1 MPEGRLL
8 GADFVRASACVLV
21 LLHHLAQRMSHDADM
36 GAMEWL
42 RTFVHLG
49 GYGVAAFFV
58 LSGYLLAR
66 PFWQALATGQP
77 MPSLGTYT
85 LRRAARI
92 LPGFWLALTVTFV
105 LSFTVFGATLDGELI
120 LRFLAGALTLADWH
134 WLTFF
139 PVEVNPPLWSI
150 SFEVTA
156 YLLLPA
162 AFALIFAIAAWLKHR
177 WLLPLVW
184 VLVLGLALVA
194 HGLFMTFYPID
205 DARRGWEFGLVGGA
219 KFWMPRYNPFAFFA
233 MFAIGAW
240 AAGLQVMWL
249 KSRSFVFDVIAILAM
264 AWIVE
269 RLAARL
275 PLGWD
280 DLYGLGIPYD
290 FPWFVLPLGV
300 FLAVSPSTVLLGR
313 LLDNRA
319 VRYVAMISFGIY
331 IWHYLL
337 LEMVRAFFFPE
348 LALWTATEPG
358 RFALGIGLV
367 TALSLAAAHFSY
379 RWLEAPI
386 IRWARNREAPEAPR
400 GLQTEKLSS
409 ARLSSG

>member
-1 MPEGRLL
+1 MPPNRLL
-8 GADFVRASACVLV
+8 GADFVRASACILVLV
-21 LLHHLAQRMSHDADM
+21 HHLAQRMSHDADM
-36 GAMEWL
+36 GALEWL

-58 LSGYLLAR
+58 LSGFLLAR
-66 PFWQALATGQP
+66 PFWQALELSQP
-77 MPSLGTYT
+77 MPSLRTYA

-105 LSFTVFGATLDGELI
+105 LSFTVFGAPFDGELV
-120 LRFLAGALTLADWH
+120 LRYLAGAATLADWH

-156 YLLLPA
+156 YLLLP
-162 AFALIFAIAAWLKHR
+162 FGFLLLFPIATKLKPK
-177 WLLPLVW
+177 WLLPLFWPAVI
-184 VLVLGLALVA
+184 GLALLA
-194 HGLFMTFYPID
+194 HWLFMSLYPID
-205 DARRGWEFGLVGGA
+205 SARRGWEFGLVGGA

-240 AAGLQVMWL
+240 AAGLQVIWL
-249 KSRSFVFDVIAILAM
+249 KSRSFVFDVIAVLAM

-290 FPWFVLPLGV
+290 FPWFVLPLGL
-300 FLAVSPSTVLLGR
+300 FLGVSPSTVLLGR
-313 LLDNRA
+313 LLDNRV

-337 LEMVRAFFFPE
+337 LEMARAFFFPE

-367 TALSLAAAHFSY
+367 TVLSLAAAHVSY
-379 RWLEAPI
+379 NWLEAPI
-386 IRWARNREAPEAPR
+386 IRWARSREAPEAPR
-400 GLQTEKLSS
+400 DLQTEKLSS

>member
-105 LSFTVFGATLDGELI
+105 LSFTVFGATFDGELI
-120 LRFLAGALTLADWH
+120 LRYLAGALTLADWH

-162 AFALIFAIAAWLKHR
+162 AFALIFAIAAWLKNP
-177 WLLPLVW
+177 WLLPLLW
-184 VLVLGLALVA
+184 VLVLGLALAA
-194 HGLFMTFYPID
+194 HWLFMMLYPID
-205 DARRGWEFGLVGGA
+205 EARRGWEFGLVGGA

-249 KSRSFVFDVIAILAM
+249 KSRSFVFDLIALVAM

-300 FLAVSPSTVLLGR
+300 FLAVSPSTILLGR
-313 LLDNRA
+313 VLDNPA
-319 VRYVAMISFGIY
+319 IRYVARISFGIY

-337 LEMVRAFFFPE
+337 LEAVQTFLFPE
-348 LALWTATEPG
+348 LALWTATDQTS
-358 RFALGIGLV
+358 FTVGIAAV
-367 TALSLAAAHFSY
+367 TLSSVIAAHLSY
-379 RWLEAPI
+379 EWLEAPV
-386 IRWARNREAPEAPR
+386 IRWARSIETPAVRR
-400 GLQTEKLSS
+400 DIGSTKVSS
-409 ARLSSG
+409 AGLS